1 MHAENLLSRVFST
14 VIFLSQR
21 FSTQRLE
28 IILYVAKANSK
39 HIFEYIFSSATGCN
53 FWNKKYEYKC
63 TLLYFSW

>member
-53 FWNKKYEYKC
+53 F
-63 TLLYFSW
+63 